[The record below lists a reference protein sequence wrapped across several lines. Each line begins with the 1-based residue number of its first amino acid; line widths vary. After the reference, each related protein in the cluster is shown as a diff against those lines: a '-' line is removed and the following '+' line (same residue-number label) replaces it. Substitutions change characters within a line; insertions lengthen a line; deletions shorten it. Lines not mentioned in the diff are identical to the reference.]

1 MKHIFCIL
9 STLVLLSACS
19 DDVDRFSKISD
30 EQKSLIGRAV
40 DFSTSVADAFT
51 SRASY
56 NATGAFNEGD
66 VMTIY
71 RQYSDDGGDR
81 KSVV

>member
-40 DFSTSVADAFT
+40 ESRTSVDNMQKICFIVN
-51 SRASY
+51 Y
-56 NATGAFNEGD
+56 NREYQQMG
-66 VMTIY
+66 
-71 RQYSDDGGDR
+71 
-81 KSVV
+81 